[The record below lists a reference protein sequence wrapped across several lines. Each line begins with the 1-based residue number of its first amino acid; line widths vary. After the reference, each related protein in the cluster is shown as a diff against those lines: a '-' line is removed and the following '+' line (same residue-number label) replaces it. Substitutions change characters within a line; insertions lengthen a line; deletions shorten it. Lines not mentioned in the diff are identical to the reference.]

1 MNHANPFA
9 ELVRVATGMPIA
21 RAVLDLAPAANRS
34 QYRPKGHAKVLVEAI
49 LGADEPIDSPRL
61 AKLIDRP
68 ASDVLELLAAA
79 ERARLVRRTRSARGF
94 YQWESA

>member
-9 ELVRVATGMPIA
+9 ELVRVATGRPLPSSVSAFAPVA
-21 RAVLDLAPAANRS
+21 RGAT
-34 QYRPKGHAKVLVEAI
+34 YRPKGRVATLVRAI
-49 LGADEPIDSPRL
+49 LESDYPLDSTRL

-68 ASDVLELLAAA
+68 ASDVLQLLAAA